1 MKQVYTNNSEKTI
14 LITGCST
21 GIGECAALGL
31 HYRGYRV
38 IATARNQADVDRLN
52 EAGLKCL
59 RLDLTE
65 EQSIDSTVN
74 KAREIGEGKLY
85 ALFNNGA
92 YGQPGAVEDLPT
104 SALRDQFETNVFG
117 WHHLTR
123 AVLPIFREQGHGRLI
138 QNSSVLGYVALKNRG
153 AYNASKYA
161 IEGLSDTLRLEL
173 AGTGIHVCLIEPG
186 PIRSRFRQNAQ
197 AHFAANI
204 DVENSVHKSTYL
216 KIRQRLASQMGDQ
229 PFTLPAKA
237 VLKKLIHILESP
249 RPAAR
254 YRVTFP
260 AQLFWYL
267 KRCLPTRAL
276 DQVLIR
282 AAD

>member
-1 MKQVYTNNSEKTI
+1 MKKVYTDNSQKTI
-14 LITGCST
+14 LITGCSS

-31 HYRGYRV
+31 HYHGYNV
-38 IATARNQADVDRLN
+38 IATARKQQDVDRLN
-52 EAGLKCL
+52 AAGLRCL
-59 RLDLTE
+59 QLDLNNALSIEAAVTE
-65 EQSIDSTVN
+65 ATSI
-74 KAREIGEGKLY
+74 GKGKIY

-104 SALRDQFETNVFG
+104 QALREQFETNVFG

-123 AVLPIFREQGHGRLI
+123 AILPIFRQQGHGRLI
-138 QNSSVLGYVALKNRG
+138 QNSSVLGYVPLKNRG

-161 IEGLSDTLRLEL
+161 IEGLTDTLRIEL
-173 AGTGIHVCLIEPG
+173 AGTGIHVSLIEPG

-197 AHFAANI
+197 AKFFANI
-204 DVENSVHKSTYL
+204 NAENSVHRDIYTKIKKRLKSET
-216 KIRQRLASQMGDQ
+216 GDQ
-229 PFTLPAKA
+229 PFTLPAEA
-237 VLKKLIHILESP
+237 VLKKLIQILESK

-267 KRCLPTRAL
+267 RKCLPTRVL

>member
-1 MKQVYTNNSEKTI
+1 MKKVYTDNSQKTI

-31 HYRGYRV
+31 HYRGYNV
-38 IATARNQADVDRLN
+38 IATARKQEDVDRLKT
-52 EAGLKCL
+52 AGLTCIP
-59 RLDLTE
+59 LDLTNTL
-65 EQSIDSTVN
+65 SIEAAVTEATSL
-74 KAREIGEGKLY
+74 GKGKIY

-104 SALRDQFETNVFG
+104 HALREQFETNVFG

-123 AVLPIFREQGHGRLI
+123 AILPIFRKQGHGRLI

-161 IEGLSDTLRLEL
+161 IEGLTDTLRLEL
-173 AGTGIHVCLIEPG
+173 AGTGIHVSLIEPG

-197 AHFAANI
+197 AKFFANI
-204 DVENSVHKSTYL
+204 NAENSVHRETYANI
-216 KIRQRLASQMGDQ
+216 KRRLNHETGDQ
-229 PFTLPAKA
+229 PFTLPAEA
-237 VLKKLIHILESP
+237 VLKKVIHILESK

-267 KRCLPTRAL
+267 KRCLPTRL
-276 DQVLIR
+276 MDQVLIR
-282 AAD
+282 AAE